1 MSDLKLAKYLSNKI
15 KTWAIYPILEKMMH
29 SEDNILICYI
39 NTKPYNDT
47 KYNLKNDVTICLVK
61 PILFHYAITQNEIFL
76 LCSKSADGIY
86 NESIKASAY
95 VISYFT
101 PCVVGSNKIKLGDKL
116 RYPINKSLPQ
126 PHYISID
133 WNTGLPN
140 DKNCETC
147 KPKIL
152 KLLSEYKQADII
164 EDSKCVHYPIQAC
177 LCRVHYPIQA
187 CLCRVHYPIQACLC
201 RIQIVEPLKEINSNV
216 PSNNKKIYDLVTYNL
231 SDLIN
236 DKILSIIQA
245 DELFINYLI

>member
-177 LCRVHYPIQA
+177 LCR
-187 CLCRVHYPIQACLC
+187 
-201 RIQIVEPLKEINSNV
+201 IQIVEPLKEINSNV